1 MIRRLP
7 LLFASITGTYGSLS
21 RWWFMLQL
29 VQSGWSNQGGPGP
42 GDTVAVIVSGTEG
55 GSAETNHPGGS
66 TKAYIP
72 KMINLLARTLPF
84 KIEVVCENGTF
95 EPFYTEEDHFTKIG
109 SGQIKRK
116 HSKKENRFP

>member
-1 MIRRLP
+1 MMIRRLP

-72 KMINLLARTLPF
+72 KMINLLAPGRSRSRLKSYAKTALLSHFILKRIILP
-84 KIEVVCENGTF
+84 
-95 EPFYTEEDHFTKIG
+95 
-109 SGQIKRK
+109 R
-116 HSKKENRFP
+116 

>member
-1 MIRRLP
+1 MMIRRLP
-7 LLFASITGTYGSLS
+7 LLLASIIGTYGSLS

-84 KIEVVCENGTF
+84 KIEVVCESGTF
-95 EPFYTEEDHFTKIG
+95 EPFYAERDHFTKTG
-109 SGQIKRK
+109 SGQT
-116 HSKKENRFP
+116 

>member
-7 LLFASITGTYGSLS
+7 SCIIGMTASPGGGSCS
-21 RWWFMLQL
+21 SSCSQAGPTRAAPARAT
-29 VQSGWSNQGGPGP
+29 QS
-42 GDTVAVIVSGTEG
+42 VIVSGTEG

-95 EPFYTEEDHFTKIG
+95 EPFYTEQDHFTKTG
-109 SGQIKRK
+109 SGQT
-116 HSKKENRFP
+116 

>member
-55 GSAETNHPGGS
+55 GSAETIQPFTLFLVS
-66 TKAYIP
+66 LSLKREKQTKPNITLVSP
-72 KMINLLARTLPF
+72 KEA
-84 KIEVVCENGTF
+84 
-95 EPFYTEEDHFTKIG
+95 
-109 SGQIKRK
+109 
-116 HSKKENRFP
+116 

>member
-1 MIRRLP
+1 MDDDQT
-7 LLFASITGTYGSLS
+7 FASLVCITGTYGSLS

-29 VQSGWSNQGGPGP
+29 VQSGWPNQGGPGP

-72 KMINLLARTLPF
+72 KNDQPACSDAP
-84 KIEVVCENGTF
+84 VQ
-95 EPFYTEEDHFTKIG
+95 D
-109 SGQIKRK
+109 
-116 HSKKENRFP
+116 